1 MNPNV
6 LIITQLLLE
15 YALKMQEASRM
26 LQQAALENRDIT
38 DDEVVASKLKRDA
51 ALALAE
57 AIDRA

>member
-1 MNPNV
+1 MNSNI

-15 YALKMQEASRM
+15 YALKMQEASAL
-26 LQQAALENRDIT
+26 LQKAALENRDVT
-38 DDEVVASKLKRDA
+38 DDEVVQSKLKRDA